1 MARSN
6 DEVEKMIAAAA
17 ANPVGA
23 KLLKLIYAT
32 SSAANLNRISIGDI
46 PEAEGL
52 SEEERE
58 ALQQAVSL
66 RFCNLN
72 AAAMAHH
79 DKPRWDIR

>member
-1 MARSN
+1 MASSN

-23 KLLKLIYAT
+23 KLLELIH
-32 SSAANLNRISIGDI
+32 SADTAVNLNHISTFDI
-46 PEAEGL
+46 PEADGL

-58 ALQQAVSL
+58 ALQHAVSL
-66 RFCNLN
+66 RFCALN

-79 DKPRWDIR
+79 DKPRWDVR